1 MRAAL
6 GSENLFEPWL
16 EIRDADSAGA
26 TLAALAAEAAE
37 QSIRGTASAIGAAL
51 AEERRGRAAEWKA
64 AEWKAAVDASLD
76 LPDPSD
82 LDAML
87 PEITGEEWG

>member
-16 EIRDADSAGA
+16 EIRDADPGA

-64 AEWKAAVDASLD
+64 AVDASLD

-87 PEITGEEWG
+87 PEITGEE

>member
-51 AEERRGRAAEWKA
+51 AEERRERA

-87 PEITGEEWG
+87 PEITGE